1 MWTTTL
7 MGHYIPITWMSFGLD
22 YLLWGMNPAGYHAVN
37 LLLHA
42 LNAGLLFVIALR
54 IFRGFEQASPRD
66 AIVAAALGA
75 LVFSIHPLRVES
87 VAWVTERRDMLSMA
101 FYLVSLM
108 CYLRAVSGTFSTRW
122 YGVAL
127 LMFACA
133 LLSKAT
139 AVTLPVVLVL
149 VNLYP
154 LRRFGAR
161 SQQLAVAREVL
172 PFAALAAA
180 TGLASLFVLHPPAQ
194 LTLVEKLAVSAY
206 SFAFYLWK
214 TAIPLSL
221 APLYPLPQRVD
232 LFGASFV
239 VSYGVCIAYALG
251 VGLAWRKH
259 RGVAVGMLA
268 FVAILLPLLGIVQ
281 NGPQIA
287 ADRYTYHA
295 SIALGLLAGAALMR
309 WNGPA
314 ARAIALGVLAWW
326 GLLTWRQCDVWRDSD
341 HLWSQVLRVDSSS
354 AVALFGLGDVRIAQ
368 GRYAEAL
375 DLYQRAV
382 RIDTAYAEGHNNL
395 GVLYARQGDYEAAI
409 REHRL
414 AIGYQ
419 PLLAEAHA
427 NLGVALARTGQDS
440 AAIVEFERT
449 IALDPGNARA
459 HLNLGV
465 QLARHGRF
473 PDAVREFEQALSLD
487 PRLDDA
493 QAYLD
498 EARRQMRG
506 RPPRD

>member
-1 MWTTTL
+1 
-7 MGHYIPITWMSFGLD
+7 
-22 YLLWGMNPAGYHAVN
+22 
-37 LLLHA
+37 
-42 LNAGLLFVIALR
+42 
-54 IFRGFEQASPRD
+54 
-66 AIVAAALGA
+66 
-75 LVFSIHPLRVES
+75 
-87 VAWVTERRDMLSMA
+87 
-101 FYLVSLM
+101 
-108 CYLRAVSGTFSTRW
+108 
-122 YGVAL
+122 VAL

-221 APLYPLPQRVD
+221 APLYPLPLRVD

-314 ARAIALGVLAWW
+314 ARAIALGVLTWW

-354 AVALFGLGDVRIAQ
+354 AVGLFGLGDVRIAQ